1 MGRHQHCFCHTSNTL
16 QALHDRQMSA
26 TRVARTPD
34 DTAAPRARHFLQ
46 QDHLLYIAQQ
56 RKAKNST
63 HVSREQLLLMN
74 PELS

>member
-1 MGRHQHCFCHTSNTL
+1 
-16 QALHDRQMSA
+16 MSA